1 MLRAFTRGLSDAR
14 IRSVFRAARFGGRT
28 RCPQCGNTRDLWPL
42 KGAKSPRWRCPQC
55 RERFD
60 LLSGTWLSHTRFELA
75 EIYELLFWFELELTD
90 HGIARR
96 VGLPYQR
103 VHRFLL
109 DLRRALAAYEDA
121 SIVVLDGEVEVDE
134 TYFGPAFRNR
144 RRARRQKLRKS
155 GKVLS
160 GRGAQR
166 LKQAVFG
173 IYERTD
179 GIVYVEPVPSV
190 SRETLQSI
198 IYEKVSIET
207 TIYSD
212 SWYSY
217 RGLDKDYAAHETV
230 NHHRREY
237 VRGKASIN
245 GIEGFWAYA
254 KERLLRHH
262 GVSPNHFLLYLK
274 EMEYRFNH
282 RTLTPTEFAD
292 HLVHVLLTKIG
303 P

>member
-1 MLRAFTRGLSDAR
+1 MRRVFTGNLSNAR
-14 IRSVFRAARFGGRT
+14 IRSLFRAARFGDRT
-28 RCPQCGNTRDLWPL
+28 RCPRCGYARKLWQL
-42 KGAKSPRWRCPQC
+42 EDGRWRCKRC
-55 RERFD
+55 RKRFG
-60 LLSGTWLSHTRFELA
+60 LLTDTWLSHTRFELA

-96 VGLPYQR
+96 LDVPYHR

-109 DLRRALAAYEDA
+109 DLRRAIAAFEDR
-121 SIVVLDGEVEVDE
+121 SIALLDGEVEVDE
-134 TYFGPAFRNR
+134 TYFGPRFKSR
-144 RRARRQKLRKS
+144 RRANRRKLRKS
-155 GKVLS
+155 GQVLS

-179 GIVYVEPVPSV
+179 GVVYVEPVASV

-198 IYEKVSIET
+198 IHQKVSIET

-212 SWYSY
+212 SRYSY
-217 RGLDKDYAAHETV
+217 RGLEDDYAAHETL
-230 NHHRREY
+230 NHRAHEY
-237 VRGKASIN
+237 VRGSASIN
-245 GIEGFWAYA
+245 GIDEGFWAYA

-262 GVSPNHFLLYLK
+262 GVSPDHFLLYLK

-282 RTLTPTEFAD
+282 RTLDPTDFAD
-292 HLVHVLLTKIG
+292 HLVQVLLSPDG

>member
-1 MLRAFTRGLSDAR
+1 MRRAFTSHLSDAQ
-14 IRSVFRAARFGGRT
+14 IRSIFRAARFGDRT
-28 RCPQCGNTRDLWPL
+28 RCPRCGYTRKLWRL
-42 KGAKSPRWRCPQC
+42 EDERWRCSRCQK
-55 RERFD
+55 RFG
-60 LLSGTWLSHTRFELA
+60 LLTDTWLSHTRFELA

-96 VGLPYQR
+96 LEAPYHR

-109 DLRRALAAYEDA
+109 ELRRAIAAFEDR
-121 SIVVLDGEVEVDE
+121 SIALLDGEVEVDE
-134 TYFGPAFRNR
+134 TYVGPRFQNR
-144 RRARRQKLRKS
+144 RRANRRKLRKS
-155 GKVLS
+155 GQVLS
-160 GRGAQR
+160 GRGARR

-179 GIVYVEPVPSV
+179 GIVYVQPIPSV

-198 IYEKVSIET
+198 IHQKVSIET
-207 TIYSD
+207 TIYSEA
-212 SWYSY
+212 WAGYE
-217 RGLDKDYAAHETV
+217 GLAEDYAGHEILR
-230 NHHRREY
+230 HRVREY
-237 VRGKASIN
+237 VRGTASIN

-262 GVSPNHFLLYLK
+262 GVSPDHFLLYLK

-282 RTLTPTEFAD
+282 RSLDPTDFAD
-292 HLVHVLLTKIG
+292 HLVQVMVSPAG

>member
-1 MLRAFTRGLSDAR
+1 MRRVFTANLSDTQ
-14 IRSVFRAARFGGRT
+14 IRSIFRAARFRDRT
-28 RCPQCGNTRDLWPL
+28 RCPRCGYARKLWQL
-42 KGAKSPRWRCPQC
+42 QDERWRCKRC
-55 RERFD
+55 RKRFG
-60 LLSGTWLSHTRFELA
+60 LLTDTWLSHTRFELA

-96 VGLPYQR
+96 VEVPYHR

-109 DLRRALAAYEDA
+109 DVRRAIAAFEDR
-121 SIVVLDGEVEVDE
+121 SIALLDGEVEVDE
-134 TYFGPAFRNR
+134 SYFGPRFENR
-144 RRARRQKLRKS
+144 RRARRRKLRKS
-155 GKVLS
+155 GQVLS

-179 GIVYVEPVPSV
+179 GIVYVQPVPSV
-190 SRETLQSI
+190 SRETLQSVI
-198 IYEKVSIET
+198 HRKVSIET

-212 SWYSY
+212 SWAGYE
-217 RGLDKDYAAHETV
+217 GLAQDYAAHEIL
-230 NHHRREY
+230 HHREKEY
-237 VRGKASIN
+237 VRGTASIN

-254 KERLLRHH
+254 KERLLRQH
-262 GVSPNHFLLYLK
+262 GVSPDHFLLYLK

-282 RTLTPTEFAD
+282 RSLAPTDFAD
-292 HLVHVLLTKIG
+292 HLVHVMVSRAG

>member
-1 MLRAFTRGLSDAR
+1 VERG
-14 IRSVFRAARFGGRT
+14 G
-28 RCPQCGNTRDLWPL
+28 
-42 KGAKSPRWRCPQC
+42 WRCQRC
-55 RERFD
+55 RKRFD
-60 LLSGTWLSHTRFELA
+60 LFTGTWLSHTRFEPA

-96 VGLPYQR
+96 LDVPYHR

-109 DLRRALAAYEDA
+109 DLRSALAAYEDA
-121 SIVVLDGEVEVDE
+121 SIVLLDGEVEVDE
-134 TYFGPAFRNR
+134 TYFGPAWRNR
-144 RRARRQKLRKS
+144 RRARREKLRKS
-155 GKVLS
+155 GNVLS

-173 IYERTD
+173 IYERKD
-179 GIVYVEPVPSV
+179 GIVYVRPVPSV
-190 SRETLQSI
+190 SLQTLQSI
-198 IYEKVSIET
+198 IHQKVSIET

-212 SWYSY
+212 DWSAYE
-217 RGLDKDYAAHETV
+217 GLGRRYARHETV
-230 NHHRREY
+230 SHGTKEY
-237 VRGKASIN
+237 VRGKATIN

-282 RTLTPTEFAD
+282 RALTPTEFAD
-292 HLVHVLLTKIG
+292 HLVQVLLTPAG

>member
-1 MLRAFTRGLSDAR
+1 MLMQRFFTQNLSDTR
-14 IRSVFRAARFGGRT
+14 IRSIFRAARFGGRT
-28 RCPQCGNTRDLWPL
+28 QCPRCGFARKLWQL
-42 KGAKSPRWRCPQC
+42 EDGRWRCGRC
-55 RERFD
+55 RKRFG
-60 LLSGTWLSHTRFELA
+60 LLTDTWLSHTRFELA

-96 VGLPYQR
+96 VGTPYHR

-109 DLRRALAAYEDA
+109 DLRRAIAVFEDR
-121 SIVVLDGEVEVDE
+121 SILLLDGEVEVDE
-134 TYFGPAFRNR
+134 SYFGPRFDNR
-144 RRARRQKLRKS
+144 RRANRSKLRKS
-155 GKVLS
+155 GQVLS

-179 GIVYVEPVPSV
+179 GIVYVQPVANV
-190 SRETLQSI
+190 SRETLQNI
-198 IYEKVSIET
+198 IHRKVSIET

-212 SWYSY
+212 AWAGYD
-217 RGLDKDYAAHETV
+217 GLDEDYAAHETV
-230 NHHRREY
+230 SHGTKEY
-237 VRGKASIN
+237 VRGTATIN

-254 KERLLRHH
+254 KERLLKYH
-262 GVSPNHFLLYLK
+262 GVSPDHFLLYLK

-282 RTLTPTEFAD
+282 RSLTPTDFAD
-292 HLVHVLLTKIG
+292 HLVQVLLSPNG

>member
-1 MLRAFTRGLSDAR
+1 MRRAFTSHLSDTQ
-14 IRSVFRAARFGGRT
+14 IRSIFRAARFGDRT
-28 RCPQCGNTRDLWPL
+28 RCPRCGYARKLWPL
-42 KGAKSPRWRCPQC
+42 DDDRWRCKRC
-55 RERFD
+55 RKRFG
-60 LLSGTWLSHTRFELA
+60 LLTDTWLSHTRFELA

-96 VGLPYQR
+96 VDVPYHR

-109 DLRRALAAYEDA
+109 GVRRAIATFEDR
-121 SIVVLDGEVEVDE
+121 SIALLDGEAEVDE
-134 TYFGPAFRNR
+134 TYFGPRFRNR
-144 RRARRQKLRKS
+144 RRANRRKLRKS
-155 GKVLS
+155 GQVLS

-179 GIVYVEPVPSV
+179 GIVYVQPVASV

-198 IYEKVSIET
+198 IHQKVSIET

-212 SWYSY
+212 SWASY
-217 RGLDKDYAAHETV
+217 EGLAEDYAGHEIL
-230 NHHRREY
+230 HHRAKEY
-237 VRGKASIN
+237 VRGTASIN

-262 GVSPNHFLLYLK
+262 GVSPDHFLLYLK

-282 RTLTPTEFAD
+282 RSLDPNDFAD
-292 HLVHVLLTKIG
+292 HLVQVLVSRAG

>member
-1 MLRAFTRGLSDAR
+1 MRRVFTSGISDTR
-14 IRSVFRAARFGGRT
+14 IRSIFRAARFGDRT
-28 RCPQCGNTRDLWPL
+28 RCPRCGNARTLWQL
-42 KGAKSPRWRCPQC
+42 DDGRWRCKRC
-55 RERFD
+55 RKRFD
-60 LLSGTWLSHTRFELA
+60 LFTGTWLSHTRFELA
-75 EIYELLFWFELELTD
+75 EIYELLFWFELEITD

-96 VGLPYQR
+96 LETSYHR

-109 DLRRALAAYEDA
+109 DVRRAIAAFEDR
-121 SIVVLDGEVEVDE
+121 SIALLDGEVEVDE
-134 TYFGPAFRNR
+134 SYFGSRFENR
-144 RRARRQKLRKS
+144 RRANRRKLRKS
-155 GKVLS
+155 GQVMS

-166 LKQAVFG
+166 LKHAVFG

-179 GIVYVEPVPSV
+179 GIVYVQPVANV

-198 IYEKVSIET
+198 IHQKVSIET

-212 SWYSY
+212 AWAGYD
-217 RGLDKDYAAHETV
+217 GLAEDYAAHETV
-230 NHHRREY
+230 QHGSREF
-237 VRGKASIN
+237 VRGTATIN

-262 GVSPNHFLLYLK
+262 GVSPDHFLLYLK

-282 RTLTPTEFAD
+282 RSLNSTDFAD
-292 HLVHVLLTKIG
+292 HLVQVLLSPNG

>member
-1 MLRAFTRGLSDAR
+1 MQRVFTGNLSDTQ
-14 IRSVFRAARFGGRT
+14 IRSIFRAARFGGRT
-28 RCPQCGNTRDLWPL
+28 RCPRCGYARKLWPL
-42 KGAKSPRWRCPQC
+42 EDGRWRCRRC
-55 RERFD
+55 RKRFG
-60 LLSGTWLSHTRFELA
+60 LLTDTWLSHTRFELA
-75 EIYELLFWFELELTD
+75 EIYELLYWFELELTD

-96 VGLPYQR
+96 VDVPYHR

-109 DLRRALAAYEDA
+109 DVRRAIAAFEDR
-121 SIVVLDGEVEVDE
+121 SIALLDGEVEVDE
-134 TYFGPAFRNR
+134 SYFGPRFENR
-144 RRARRQKLRKS
+144 RRARRRKLRKS
-155 GKVLS
+155 GQVLS

-179 GIVYVEPVPSV
+179 GIVYVQPVANV
-190 SRETLQSI
+190 SRQTLQSVI
-198 IYEKVSIET
+198 HRKVSIET

-212 SWYSY
+212 SWAGYD
-217 RGLDKDYAAHETV
+217 GLAEDYAGHEIL
-230 NHHRREY
+230 HHRAREY
-237 VRGKASIN
+237 VRGTASIN

-262 GVSPNHFLLYLK
+262 GVSPDHFLLYLK

-282 RTLTPTEFAD
+282 RSLAPADCAD
-292 HLVHVLLTKIG
+292 HLVHVMLSRAG

>member
-1 MLRAFTRGLSDAR
+1 MRRVFTSDLSDTQ
-14 IRSVFRAARFGGRT
+14 IRSIFRAARFGDRT
-28 RCPQCGNTRDLWPL
+28 RCPRCGYARKLWRL
-42 KGAKSPRWRCPQC
+42 EDDRWRCTRC
-55 RERFD
+55 RRRFGM
-60 LLSGTWLSHTRFELA
+60 LTGTWLSHTRFALA

-96 VGLPYQR
+96 VGVPYHR

-109 DLRRALAAYEDA
+109 RLRRAIAAFEDR
-121 SIVVLDGEVEVDE
+121 SIALLDGEVEVDE
-134 TYFGPAFRNR
+134 TYFGPRFANR
-144 RRARRQKLRKS
+144 RRANRRKLRKS
-155 GKVLS
+155 GHVLS

-166 LKQAVFG
+166 HKQAVFG

-179 GIVYVEPVPSV
+179 GIVYVQPVPSV
-190 SRETLQSI
+190 SRKTLQSI
-198 IYEKVSIET
+198 IHRKVSIET

-212 SWYSY
+212 SWAGYE
-217 RGLDKDYAAHETV
+217 GLGEDYGAHEV
-230 NHHRREY
+230 LHHRQKEY
-237 VRGKASIN
+237 VRGTASIN

-262 GVSPNHFLLYLK
+262 GVSPDHFLLYLK

-282 RTLTPTEFAD
+282 RGLDPTDFAD
-292 HLVHVLLTKIG
+292 HLVQVLVSPAG

>member
-1 MLRAFTRGLSDAR
+1 
-14 IRSVFRAARFGGRT
+14 
-28 RCPQCGNTRDLWPL
+28 LWPL
-42 KGAKSPRWRCPQC
+42 EDGRWRCGRC
-55 RERFD
+55 RKRFGLFTD
-60 LLSGTWLSHTRFELA
+60 TWLSHTRFGLG
-75 EIYELLFWFELELTD
+75 EIYELLFWFELGLTD

-96 VGLPYQR
+96 VEAPYHR

-109 DLRRALAAYEDA
+109 DLRRAIAAFEDR
-121 SIVVLDGEVEVDE
+121 SIQLLDGEVEVDE
-134 TYFGPAFRNR
+134 TYFGPRFENR
-144 RRARRQKLRKS
+144 RRANRSKLRKS
-155 GKVLS
+155 GQVLS

-179 GIVYVEPVPSV
+179 GIVYVQPVPNV
-190 SRETLQSI
+190 SGQTLQSI
-198 IYEKVSIET
+198 IHQKVSIET

-212 SWYSY
+212 DWAAYN
-217 RGLDKDYAAHETV
+217 GLAKNFAGHEIV
-230 NHHRREY
+230 HHGTREY
-237 VRGKASIN
+237 VRGTATIN

-262 GVSPNHFLLYLK
+262 GVSPDHFLLYLK

-282 RTLTPTEFAD
+282 RSLAPTDFAD
-292 HLVHVLLTKIG
+292 HLLQVLLSPIG